1 MTAVHELMSR
11 RPVTVSP
18 TTSMAEL
25 LSLFGRH
32 GYNALPVVEPEGRL
46 VGVVSKLDL
55 LRPFVMGRLRPS
67 NVEEASAS
75 AADIMQRKVVSVEAQ
90 ESIIDAGRLML
101 VTSLRSL
108 PVILR
113 RNRRARPELVGMVTR
128 GDLLRGLGFPV
139 KGGARRPPTRA
150 RAYGKS
156 HR

>member
-1 MTAVHELMSR
+1 
-11 RPVTVSP
+11 
-18 TTSMAEL
+18 
-25 LSLFGRH
+25 
-32 GYNALPVVEPEGRL
+32 VEPEGRL

-67 NVEEASAS
+67 SVEEASAR

-113 RNRRARPELVGMVTR
+113 RNRRARPELVGMVSR